1 MADTIK
7 AEPSSQ
13 STTSDSTLN
22 APPALEVP
30 PELDPSDEPSV
41 SILYVAGGALPKLH
55 KYLYKVIEVRV
66 AADDLTLQ
74 NKEVS
79 TRKLWGTDTY
89 TDDSDPVAILV
100 HTGAALIKT
109 QQPSYTGL
117 SIYFRVLPPLESTAS
132 TSSAPRRYVG
142 SIRYGYRSRSWQSQ
156 YERYSLQV
164 VKVNVIEGSLT
175 QLQRKSLTSPTAVS
189 TLQSPAGMKQED
201 KNTPTPTPRG
211 RPAATNNAPPKMIR
225 MLSSNNSEQNV
236 QFKQRAAGRS
246 KRRFVPDVSLL
257 FSNNSNTPILRYAL
271 GFVGDRGLQENE
283 WMASR
288 LRRECYYMEHNQL
301 LYELALDTKHTQSNA
316 QQRQPAHTSSSA
328 GTFDKYKFSVIDTTK
343 SNPFKRRRAASTIPL
358 RDDCTTILAD
368 NLDCEELEFG
378 SNFIVVR
385 GKPYVVTTF
394 NSEQIHA

>member
-1 MADTIK
+1 MADNVKT
-7 AEPSSQ
+7 EPNPN
-13 STTSDSTLN
+13 STTDSTSN
-22 APPALEVP
+22 ITVP
-30 PELDPSDEPSV
+30 PSLDVPPDLHPDDEPSV
-41 SILYVAGGALPKLH
+41 SILYVCGGALPKLQ
-55 KYLYKVIEVRV
+55 KYLYKIIEVRV
-66 AADDLTLQ
+66 PAEDLTLQ

-100 HTGAALIKT
+100 HTGTALIRAQT
-109 QQPSYTGL
+109 PSYTGL
-117 SIYFRVLPPLESTAS
+117 SIYFRVLPPLESKND
-132 TSSAPRRYVG
+132 PRNYIG

-175 QLQRKSLTSPTAVS
+175 QLQRKSLTSPTATS
-189 TLQSPAGMKQED
+189 NLQSPAGMKQED
-201 KNTPTPTPRG
+201 KSTPAPTPRG
-211 RPAATNNAPPKMIR
+211 RPSASTAPPKMIR
-225 MLSSNNSEQNV
+225 MLSSNNEQ
-236 QFKQRAAGRS
+236 RTSGRTTGRS

-257 FSNNSNTPILRYAL
+257 FSSNSNTPILRYAL

-288 LRRECYYMEHNQL
+288 LRRECYYMEHNQF
-301 LYELALDTKHTQSNA
+301 LYELALDTRNTPKHSTPTQRNV
-316 QQRQPAHTSSSA
+316 TTTTT
-328 GTFDKYKFSVIDTTK
+328 GTFDKYKFSQIDTTK
-343 SNPFKRRRAASTIPL
+343 INPFKRRYAEQHVPL
-358 RDDCTTILAD
+358 REDVIQILAD

-394 NSEQIHA
+394 NSKQIHT